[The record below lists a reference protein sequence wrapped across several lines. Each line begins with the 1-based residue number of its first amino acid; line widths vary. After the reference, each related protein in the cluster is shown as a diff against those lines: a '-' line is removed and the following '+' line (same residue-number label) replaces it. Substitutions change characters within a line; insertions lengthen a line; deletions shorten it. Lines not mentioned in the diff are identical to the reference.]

1 MLRFILPALIGISLC
16 LSQALGASGRLDELK
31 KRGTLR
37 VGMEPGFLPFEMQ
50 TPQGEW
56 VGFDV
61 EMIKAFA
68 AKLGVKPEFIATK
81 WDGIIPGLMAGKYDV
96 ITSGMTI
103 TPERAKA
110 VLFSDPYYV
119 AGLRVLLSKQAAE
132 TVKNLESLD
141 QSQHTILVKLGTT
154 GDIFATKTFK
164 KAQIRRLD
172 NEADAAQA
180 VALGRGSAFVYDR
193 PYLEIFEST
202 QKAKEKDKIRVVLM
216 EGQVSSEDF
225 GLAAK
230 KSDQEL
236 VAAFNA
242 FLKEWKAQG
251 AYDKVYKA
259 MFVDLSWKSQFPL

>member
-1 MLRFILPALIGISLC
+1 MLRFLLGTLLGLSL
-16 LSQALGASGRLDELK
+16 SFSHALGAAGRLDELK

-37 VGMEPGFLPFEMQ
+37 VGMEPGFLPFEMR

-56 VGFDV
+56 IGFDV
-61 EMIKAFA
+61 EMVRAFA
-68 AKLGVKPEFIATK
+68 SKLGVKPEFIATK

-103 TPERAKA
+103 TPDRAKA
-110 VLFSDPYYV
+110 VLFSDPYY
-119 AGLRVLLSKQAAE
+119 AGGLRVLLSKKAAE
-132 TVKNLESLD
+132 TVKSLENLD
-141 QSQHTILVKLGTT
+141 QAGHTVLVKLGTT

-164 KAQIRRLD
+164 KAEIRRLD

-193 PYLEIFEST
+193 PYLEIFESS
-202 QKAKEKDKIRVVLM
+202 QKDKGRVQLLA
-216 EGQVSSEDF
+216 GQLSSEEF

-236 VAAFNA
+236 IDAFNA
-242 FLKEWKAQG
+242 FLKTWKAEG
-251 AYDKVYKA
+251 TYDKVYKA
-259 MFVDLSWKSQFPL
+259 MFVDLTWKSQFPL

>member
-1 MLRFILPALIGISLC
+1 MLRFVLLAFFG
-16 LSQALGASGRLDELK
+16 LSFIFGKVATAASRLDELK

-56 VGFDV
+56 IGFDV

-68 AKLGVKPEFIATK
+68 AKLGVKAEFIATK

-103 TPERAKA
+103 TADRAKA
-110 VLFSDPYYV
+110 VLFSDPYYS
-119 AGLRVLLSKQAAE
+119 AGLKLMLSKKAAE
-132 TVKNLESLD
+132 TVKGLDTLD
-141 QSQHTILVKLGTT
+141 QPQHTVLVKLGTT
-154 GDIFATKTFK
+154 GDLFATKTLK
-164 KAQIRRLD
+164 KAQIRRMD

-180 VALGRGSAFVYDR
+180 LALGRASAFIYDR
-193 PYLEIFEST
+193 PYLEIFESS
-202 QKAKEKDKIRVVLM
+202 QAQKDKGRIVLLS
-216 EGQVSSEDF
+216 EQLSSEDF

-230 KSDQEL
+230 KSDKEL
-236 VAAFNA
+236 VDAFNA
-242 FLKEWKAQG
+242 FLKSWKAEG

-259 MFVDLSWKSQFPL
+259 MFVDLSWKSQFPI